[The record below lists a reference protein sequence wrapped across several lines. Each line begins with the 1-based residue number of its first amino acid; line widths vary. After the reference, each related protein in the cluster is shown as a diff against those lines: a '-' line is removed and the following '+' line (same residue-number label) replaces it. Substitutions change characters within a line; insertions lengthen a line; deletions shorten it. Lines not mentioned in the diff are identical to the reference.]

1 MIAVSIVHSKY
12 WKKSGIF
19 AIPFALIPSQS
30 ISSARI
36 NHLSLKVDINATHP
50 VYVVGRRRGLNQC
63 HIQIIHVCTMQEI
76 RYTFSLTLYYITND
90 NITISWVFFWLTA
103 PRCPG
108 MAAGAV
114 SLRKSHDIIILSF
127 WNIVKGQA
135 NLQLLKFYKCVDIF
149 LRSFFV
155 TFYQKFCKTHLLH
168 YNTIG
173 LIFTKKYWSGI

>member
-90 NITISWVFFWLTA
+90 NITISWDFLRLTA
-103 PRCPG
+103 PAAMPG
-108 MAAGAV
+108 HLGAV
-114 SLRKSHDIIILSF
+114 SQKKISWYCNIIIL
-127 WNIVKGQA
+127 
-135 NLQLLKFYKCVDIF
+135 
-149 LRSFFV
+149 
-155 TFYQKFCKTHLLH
+155 
-168 YNTIG
+168 
-173 LIFTKKYWSGI
+173 

>member
-90 NITISWVFFWLTA
+90 NITISWDFLRLTA
-103 PRCPG
+103 PAAMPG
-108 MAAGAV
+108 HLGAV
-114 SLRKSHDIIILSF
+114 SLKKSHDIIILSF
-127 WNIVKGQA
+127 CNILKGQA
-135 NLQLLKFYKCVDIF
+135 NIVLCIYI
-149 LRSFFV
+149 
-155 TFYQKFCKTHLLH
+155 
-168 YNTIG
+168 
-173 LIFTKKYWSGI
+173 